1 MPNYC
6 DYELK
11 IKGEKENVMKVVSY
25 LQADYSYENGYSNC
39 TADKHFFRVFEADT
53 AYEQI
58 EDDGL
63 FSVVVYGYCAWS
75 VYCCMFKGVHTYY
88 NDWTEGKKA
97 KLNEP
102 FKGINME
109 DITKELNLTVEIF
122 SSEPGVGFM
131 EHYLVENG
139 EILVNECVKYYEQEN
154 EEGDYEGVGG
164 LEWAYAI

>member
-1 MPNYC
+1 
-6 DYELK
+6 
-11 IKGEKENVMKVVSY
+11 
-25 LQADYSYENGYSNC
+25 
-39 TADKHFFRVFEADT
+39 
-53 AYEQI
+53 
-58 EDDGL
+58 
-63 FSVVVYGYCAWS
+63 
-75 VYCCMFKGVHTYY
+75 MFKGVHTYY
-88 NDWTEGKKA
+88 NDWTEERKA

-139 EILVNECVKYYEQEN
+139 EISVDECVKYHEVEN

-164 LEWAYAI
+164 FSDTDA